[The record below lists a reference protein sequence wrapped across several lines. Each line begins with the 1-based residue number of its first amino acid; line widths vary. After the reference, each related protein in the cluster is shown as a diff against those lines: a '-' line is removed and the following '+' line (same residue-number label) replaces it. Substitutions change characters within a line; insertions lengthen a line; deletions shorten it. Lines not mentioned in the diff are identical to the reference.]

1 MRAGLTVSIV
11 AHAVIIGLGFVAFP
25 DGRPFQAENIEALP
39 VDLVSIGDVTD
50 LLKGNKKSDIV
61 PKENPQPKPTV
72 KAETP
77 APPAEKP
84 EPKAVEAAPPP
95 APAPEPPEPE
105 PKPEPEPPKV
115 AALPEP

>member
-11 AHAVIIGLGFVAFP
+11 AHAVILGLGFIAFP
-25 DGRPFQAENIEALP
+25 EGRPFQADNIEALP
-39 VDLVSIGDVTD
+39 VELVSISDVTD
-50 LLKGNKKSDIV
+50 LLKGNKKSEIV

-84 EPKAVEAAPPP
+84 EPKPVEAAPPP
-95 APAPEPPEPE
+95 APAPAPAPAPDPPKPE
-105 PKPEPEPPKV
+105 PKQEPEPPK
-115 AALPEP
+115 